1 MCLAVQGAIK
11 CIYNVCIGLHMW
23 GPTMW
28 AKRDYVCVSLFRDF
42 VCVCVCVCVCV
53 AVQRAVMY
61 ACMSLFR
68 GLCIHVYDLGS
79 CDVCVCSGGCN
90 MCVCVLGDVICV
102 CVCSGGCNMCVFV
115 LGDVI
120 CVCVCVFWGM

>member
-42 VCVCVCVCVCV
+42 VCVCVCVCV

-90 MCVCVLGDVICV
+90 MCVLLFRGLWCVYVCNLGV
-102 CVCSGGCNMCVFV
+102 CVCGC
-115 LGDVI
+115 LGHYEVY
-120 CVCVCVFWGM
+120 V